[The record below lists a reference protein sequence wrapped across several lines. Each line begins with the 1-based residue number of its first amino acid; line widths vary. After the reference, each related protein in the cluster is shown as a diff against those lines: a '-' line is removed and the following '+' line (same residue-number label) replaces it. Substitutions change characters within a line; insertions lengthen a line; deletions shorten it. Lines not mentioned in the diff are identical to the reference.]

1 MKNAESILKSL
12 AEPVLILDSA
22 LRAVVANPAFHYV
35 FTIKPADLP
44 MKPLQEI
51 ISEETCQPQVQSV
64 IEAVLHEHDIES
76 VEINCDLPDNT
87 RKVFDMSARR
97 ITLQDDNPRLVIVE
111 FRDVTREKEAQEK
124 IVQLNISLR
133 HHAAKLERLNQNLE
147 SFNHSASHDLGTP
160 LRMTNKVAHMLIQDH
175 ADELSPAAMNKVKAI
190 LQSTEDMSKLM
201 ENLLAFSRL
210 SYQALNK
217 RPVDMNRLAREVV
230 RVFAEEQKRYRVKF
244 EVDILPPYWADRTL
258 LKQVLINLLS
268 NAIKF
273 SRQREAPTLQIGSL
287 EKDEEIVYFVR
298 DNGIGFNMASAET
311 IFKSFQRLNNAAD
324 IEGSGVGL
332 ALVRRIVR
340 YHGGK
345 IWAEG
350 QDGIGATFY
359 FTLGKSDS
367 SEALD
372 DEGIALS

>member
-1 MKNAESILKSL
+1 MIIAESILNSL
-12 AEPVLILDSA
+12 AEPILILDSA
-22 LRAVVANPAFHYV
+22 LRAVVANPAFHYA
-35 FTIKPADLP
+35 FRIDPADLP
-44 MKPLQEI
+44 MKPLTEI
-51 ISEETCQPQVQSV
+51 LTEETCQPQVRSIV
-64 IEAVLHEHDIES
+64 EAVVAERDIER
-76 VEINCDLPDNT
+76 VEIDCDLPDDT
-87 RKVFDMSARR
+87 RKYFHLSARR
-97 ITLQDDNPRLVIVE
+97 ITLENSVSRLIILE
-111 FRDVTREKEAQEK
+111 FRDVTPEKEAQEK

-133 HHAAKLERLNQNLE
+133 SHASKLERLNKNLE
-147 SFNHSASHDLGTP
+147 SFNHSASHDLRMP
-160 LRMTNKVAHMLIQDH
+160 LRLTNKVAHMLLQDH
-175 ADELSPAAMNKVKAI
+175 ADELSPSAVDKVKAI

-210 SYQALNK
+210 SYQPLNK
-217 RPVDMNRLAREVV
+217 RPVDMMRLAREAI
-230 RVFAEEQKRYRVKF
+230 RVFAEEQSRYGVQF
-244 EVDILPPYWADRTL
+244 ELDSLPPCWADRTL

-273 SRQREAPTLQIGSL
+273 SRKRETPRIKLGSL

-298 DNGIGFNMASAET
+298 DNGVGFDMANVDT
-311 IFKSFQRLNNAAD
+311 IFRSFQRLKNASN

-350 QDGIGATFY
+350 KDGIGATFY

-367 SEALD
+367 SEELDEEGTALK
-372 DEGIALS
+372 